1 MATWPFGG
9 VVETAERVAR
19 GEATAEQ
26 VARAALEAIGAR
38 NGELGAYVAV
48 AGEALLEEARGLD
61 RRRARGEALGPLAG
75 VPIGVKDAL
84 CTRGL
89 PTTCASRALGAGT
102 DRPWSPPYDATVV
115 ARLRAAGA
123 LVAGKCNMDEFA
135 MGSSTETGAYGPA
148 RHPLDGTRTAG
159 GSSGGSAVSVAA
171 AMTPAALGS
180 DTGGSIR
187 QPAAYTGV
195 VGVKPSYGRV
205 SRYGLVAFAS
215 SLDQVGPFASDVRG
229 AARVLGVIAGHDP
242 LDSTSRDAPV
252 DDYEAACGRGV
263 EGLTIGVPDEY
274 FPAELGAEVAG
285 PVRAALRA
293 LEAAGARLLPIA
305 LPHTRHALAA
315 YYIIAPAEASSN
327 LARFDGV
334 RYGLREPGRDLTS
347 LYSATRARGF
357 GPEVRRRIMIGTY
370 ALSAGYYDAYYL
382 KAQKV
387 RTLIRRDFEAAF
399 REVDLIAAPT
409 TPSLPFRLGEK
420 LDDPITM
427 YLNDVFTLPA
437 SLAGIAA
444 LSVPVGRA
452 PGALPLPVGL
462 QLMAPALGEA
472 TLFRAAG
479 ACEAALAA
487 GAA

>member
-1 MATWPFGG
+1 MAGPFGG
-9 VVETAERVAR
+9 VVETAGLVAR
-19 GEATAEQ
+19 GEASAEE
-26 VARAALEAIGAR
+26 VARAALAAIEAR

-48 AGEALLEEARGLD
+48 AGEAMLREARELD

-75 VPIGVKDAL
+75 VPIGIKDAL

-89 PTTCASRALGAGT
+89 PTTCASRVLGAGT
-102 DRPWSPPYDATVV
+102 AKPWSPPYDATVV

-148 RHPLDGTRTAG
+148 RHPLDPSRTPG

-171 AMTPAALGS
+171 SMTPAALGS

-187 QPAAYTGV
+187 QPASFTGV
-195 VGVKPSYGRV
+195 VGVKPTYGRV

-229 AARVLGVIAGHDP
+229 AARVLGAIAGHDP
-242 LDSTSRDAPV
+242 LDSTSLDAPV

-263 EGLTIGVPDEY
+263 EGLRVGVPDEY
-274 FPAELGAEVAG
+274 FPNELAPEVAG
-285 PVRAALRA
+285 PVRAALAA
-293 LEAAGARLLPIA
+293 LERAGARLRPVK

-334 RYGLREPGRDLTS
+334 RYGVREPGRDLAA
-347 LYSATRARGF
+347 LYGTTRARGF
-357 GPEVRRRIMIGTY
+357 GLEVRRRIMIGTY

-387 RTLIRRDFEAAF
+387 RTLLRRDFDEAF

-409 TPSLPFRLGEK
+409 TPTVAFRLGEK
-420 LDDPITM
+420 LDDPLTM

-444 LSVPVGRA
+444 LSVPVGLA
-452 PGALPLPVGL
+452 PGAPPLPVGL
-462 QLMAPALGEA
+462 QLMAPPLGEA

-479 ACEAALAA
+479 ACEAAM
-487 GAA
+487 GAAS